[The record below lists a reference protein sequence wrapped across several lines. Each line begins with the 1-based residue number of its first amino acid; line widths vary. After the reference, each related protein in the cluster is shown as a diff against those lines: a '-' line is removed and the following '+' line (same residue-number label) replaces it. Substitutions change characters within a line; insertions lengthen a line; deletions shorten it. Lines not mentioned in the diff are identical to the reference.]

1 MPPSRRRPIPT
12 PPAGGRPKVA
22 GLNRRT
28 TADPAAEPV
37 APAVEPVAPAAEA
50 AVAPAAK
57 PVTEPAAEPV
67 AKPAAKPV
75 AKPVAEPVTEPAAK
89 PAAEPVSETA
99 VAPAAKPAAEPS
111 AKPETAPP
119 ADPAAEPAESTA
131 APVADPEAAPE
142 SAEEPA
148 GEEQDAPDET
158 EQTPSRN
165 AWLLPAA
172 LLVTAV
178 LLGALGT
185 FFLVQS
191 RAVAYDA
198 ALVDAGTTSA
208 VNGQVREAVEKSFS
222 YNFADVAATEKAAK
236 ELLTGRALCQ
246 YNAVFGPVREVAP
259 QQKLVVTVRV
269 VSSAVS
275 SLKDG
280 RATVLVFAD
289 QVTTRTTDNQTGGG
303 TAMLRVS
310 AVDDSGRWKIDNMEM
325 FGATAEQNRQ
335 LQGC

>member
-28 TADPAAEPV
+28 TSDPVAPEAVPEPV
-37 APAVEPVAPAAEA
+37 AVPETEAAPEPVVVPEPEAEELTAPEAVEWEPASPKPEEPAEEPSAPVAEKVAAK
-50 AVAPAAK
+50 PKAAK
-57 PVTEPAAEPV
+57 PVEVESAEVEAAE
-67 AKPAAKPV
+67 
-75 AKPVAEPVTEPAAK
+75 EE
-89 PAAEPVSETA
+89 
-99 VAPAAKPAAEPS
+99 
-111 AKPETAPP
+111 
-119 ADPAAEPAESTA
+119 AAEPA
-131 APVADPEAAPE
+131 
-142 SAEEPA
+142 
-148 GEEQDAPDET
+148 
-158 EQTPSRN
+158 TPRN

-172 LLVTAV
+172 LLVVAV

-185 FFLVQS
+185 FFLVKS
-191 RAVAYDA
+191 RAVSYDA

-236 ELLTGRALCQ
+236 ELLTGKALCQ
-246 YNAVFGPVREVAP
+246 YNAVFGPVKEVAP

-289 QVTTRTTDNQTGGG
+289 QVTTRTTDNQSGGG

-310 AVDDSGRWKIDNMEM
+310 AVDDGGRWKIDNMEM